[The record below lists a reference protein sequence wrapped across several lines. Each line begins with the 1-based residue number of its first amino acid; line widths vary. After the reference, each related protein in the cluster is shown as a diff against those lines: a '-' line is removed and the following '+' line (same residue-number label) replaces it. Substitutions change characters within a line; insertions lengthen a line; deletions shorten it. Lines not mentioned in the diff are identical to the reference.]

1 MTIHR
6 DIYLITFNTWH
17 FFNEH
22 SIWDIYTSQQKKRY
36 KDFFERYFYAKT
48 KKLFIIIYLNVC
60 VNKQYNILFPN
71 GNIPESQ
78 FSVPMIEFAM
88 IELDI

>member
-1 MTIHR
+1 MNTRLVIYILVNKR
-6 DIYLITFNTWH
+6 NGTKIFLKDIFMLKPK
-17 FFNEH
+17 
-22 SIWDIYTSQQKKRY
+22 Q
-36 KDFFERYFYAKT
+36 
-48 KKLFIIIYLNVC
+48 LFIIIYLNVC
-60 VNKQYNILFPN
+60 VNRHYNILFPN